1 LAVAVLALV
10 GAAVVLLIAGQY
22 VAGGLVA
29 FAAVVPALGLLRFVR
44 SLTKSPPAAIP
55 YFVDEQRFY

>member
-1 LAVAVLALV
+1 MRLAAFAVAVLALV
-10 GAAVVLLIAGQY
+10 GG
-22 VAGGLVA
+22 
-29 FAAVVPALGLLRFVR
+29 